1 MKEIEVKVVV
11 DSSKAAQDLKKVDK
25 GVKDIGKSADDTGKK
40 VGDVGKAAKGTKKG
54 FKFMKIGIMAVGA
67 AFKATGIGLLVGIVV
82 ALTDAFSRNK
92 KIMDAVGLVL
102 GTVQQVFSQITDAI
116 VDTYDSITQT
126 SGSFDALKKVVLGL
140 MTIAFTPLKVVFYQ
154 LKTQLL
160 GLNLIYQK
168 LFGDDASV
176 KQAVADLEEVKNEII
191 QVGKDAVQAGKDV
204 VNGAGEAVG
213 ELVNMAT
220 IAGNNLSKVSLEVA
234 TNQAKANQTA
244 IDGALAIIALSSK
257 QTAEYETQ
265 AEKLRQIRD
274 DDGRSIAD
282 RQKANEDLTKT
293 LDLQEA
299 AMKRGADAA
308 LAAARAENQKNDSAE
323 TRAAIIDA
331 QAAQAQVLADI
342 EGKRSEQE
350 SNRVALLKEE
360 KDLTTTI
367 SDSEA
372 ERRKKQLEFEAEQE
386 NDPLKKLEKQK
397 KALEDERLAIEEDI
411 EEKRDLYAEGTQ
423 ARIDAEQDY
432 LNRTQEVDNAITA
445 NKKEHDEARKN
456 SEIDAEVEKRKAVAV
471 ETEAKN
477 RIHSAYMDLGAQ
489 GIKALASLGEDS
501 KALQAASIL
510 GDAATS
516 IAKQVMSTNV
526 ANLGALATPQA
537 VLTSGVSAQ
546 PVIAANTS
554 MMNVGIASTSLAAAV
569 GLAKLGQSGS
579 ASGGAPSAAQGASA
593 PSFNLVEGSEGNQIA
608 QGLQRGDNPIRAYVV
623 SQDVTTQQSLERKI
637 VTSNSFG

>member
-54 FKFMKIGIMAVGA
+54 FKFMKIGIMSVGA
-67 AFKATGIGLLVGIVV
+67 AFKAAGIGLLLGIV
-82 ALTDAFSRNK
+82 AGLTDAFSRNK

-102 GTVQQVFSQITDAI
+102 GTVQQVFSQVTDAI
-116 VDTYDSITQT
+116 IDTYDSITQT

-140 MTIAFTPLKVVFYQ
+140 MTIAFTPLKLVFYQ

-204 VNGAGEAVG
+204 VNGAGEAVD

-308 LAAARAENQKNDSAE
+308 LVAARAENQKNDSAE

-331 QAAQAQVLADI
+331 EAAQAQVLADI

-350 SNRVALLKEE
+350 ANRVALLKEE

-411 EEKRDLYAEGTQ
+411 ENKRDLYAEGTQ

-445 NKKEHDEARKN
+445 NKKAQGEVQVANDKTANEEKIKN
-456 SEIDAEVEKRKAVAV
+456 EKAVAQ
-471 ETEAKN
+471 
-477 RIHSAYMDLGAQ
+477 AQ
-489 GIKALASLGEDS
+489 KDVRANGLSSIKSGLQSIAALAEGNKEIQAATLIAGNLISAAEVIQSTAIANS
-501 KALQAASIL
+501 KAVATFPTTAGQPWVAINTASAGLSIAASMS
-510 GDAATS
+510 ATNK
-516 IAKQVMSTNV
+516 A
-526 ANLGALATPQA
+526 LGAL
-537 VLTSGVSAQ
+537 G
-546 PVIAANTS
+546 
-554 MMNVGIASTSLAAAV
+554 
-569 GLAKLGQSGS
+569 KGS
-579 ASGGAPSAAQGASA
+579 ASGGDSSASQGQGASA
-593 PSFNLVEGSEGNQIA
+593 PSFNLVEGSADNQIA

>member
-54 FKFMKIGIMAVGA
+54 FKFMKIGIMSVGA
-67 AFKATGIGLLVGIVV
+67 AFKAAGIGLLVGMVV

-140 MTIAFTPLKVVFYQ
+140 MTIAFTPLKLVFYQ

-445 NKKEHDEARKN
+445 NKKAHDEARKK
-456 SEIDAEVEKRKAVAV
+456 SEIDAEVEKRKAVVV

-477 RIHSAYMDLGAQ
+477 RINSAYMDLGAQ